1 MATLID
7 IAADLTGQVP
17 GLPNVFARKYVNTA
31 IKEIRKDYLW
41 SWNIGEGILV
51 IPQGISDGTVSVTRY
66 TSTVQFDATA
76 QAALNPEASSLVAPL
91 TKRQFRVPSSGPIYN
106 LIAYDTGTGIGT
118 LDRVYTEP
126 TDPGANYLVYQVYYG
141 PCSSDGIVPN
151 NDFLRYMS
159 LLNNINGYSISGKR
173 LYMTRRELNRRDP
186 LRGAIGL
193 PYYMASY
200 QPNAAGFM
208 TYEMWPGCITNLTLL
223 CNYEKIHVDLGVG
236 DSLPA
241 QLPAPL
247 VTYRALEYAYRWAMQ
262 NAGRLPELKGVDW
275 RFALRDAQVQ
285 YAKELVGAKRNDKEI
300 LLNIFRPGSGYTYDF
315 QGPIDSNFYQS
326 HGLPML

>member
-17 GLPNVFARKYVNTA
+17 GLPNLFARKYVNTA
-31 IKEIRKDYLW
+31 IQEIRKDYLW
-41 SWNIGEGILV
+41 SWNIGEGILI
-51 IPQGISDGTVSVTRY
+51 IPEGISAGTVSLTRY
-66 TSTVQFDATA
+66 SASIQFDATA
-76 QAALNPEASSLVAPL
+76 QAVLNPVAPSLTAPL
-91 TKRQFRVPSSGPIYN
+91 TSRQFRVPGGPIYN
-106 LIAYDTGTGIGT
+106 LVSYDTVTGIGT
-118 LDRVYTEP
+118 LDRIYTEP
-126 TDPGANYLVYQVYYG
+126 TDPAASYLVYKIYYG
-141 PCSSDGIVPN
+141 PCSSDGVTPN
-151 NDFLRYMS
+151 NDFLRYMV
-159 LLNNINGYSISGKR
+159 LVNNINGYAITGKR
-173 LYMTRRELNRRDP
+173 LYMTRATLQRRDP

-200 QPNAAGFM
+200 KPNSDGFM
-208 TYEMWPGCITNLTLL
+208 TYEMWPGCVSSLTLL
-223 CNYEKIHVDLGVG
+223 CNYEKLHVDLGLR

-275 RFALRDAQVQ
+275 RFALSEAKQS
-285 YAKELVGAKRNDKEI
+285 YTKELVGAKRNDKEI
-300 LLNIFRPGSGYTYDF
+300 LLNIFRPGSGYVYDF
-315 QGPIDSNFYQS
+315 EGPIDSNFYQS